1 MKLCLKD
8 SSGTTCRI
16 GRNARTACDVGV
28 TIASVVLVEREGDA
42 SAILWMTLPS
52 SVNRDQSARIAIDQ
66 DEPISRPFKGCDA
79 RSCTVEQQA
88 PARDLVARLKS
99 GRTLTVQ
106 GVDSSNQPLTGTFP
120 LAGFAEAYDG
130 PSSKPQIF
138 EMQQKDLQV
147 ELERRRKAAG
157 EVRKPEGC

>member
-1 MKLCLKD
+1 ME
-8 SSGTTCRI
+8 T
-16 GRNARTACDVGV
+16 
-28 TIASVVLVEREGDA
+28 
-42 SAILWMTLPS
+42 
-52 SVNRDQSARIAIDQ
+52 
-66 DEPISRPFKGCDA
+66 
-79 RSCTVEQQA
+79 
-88 PARDLVARLKS
+88 